1 MDSAPETR
9 SWMANWRDQKKIHI
23 CALLVVL
30 WRCGRSHCLKISKN
44 IEKIAILVILLLFF
58 TNSRGGRSG
67 RGPKIWTYILFGS
80 ISMSHVRFLN
90 NLAWSRDL
98 RVIQSKST
106 APGPRGVPI
115 LLGQFRGSSRH
126 CDCNVCLRMIFGDL
140 WSFCQCRRRR
150 TCQESGFSE
159 KRLDFHEFS
168 CIFL

>member
-1 MDSAPETR
+1 MDSVPETR

-23 CALLVVL
+23 LRVI
-30 WRCGRSHCLKISKN
+30 GRSVTMREEPLLENFEKYRKN
-44 IEKIAILVILLLFF
+44 CDFGDFWWFF
-58 TNSRGGRSG
+58 TNSCGGRSG
-67 RGPKIWTYILFGS
+67 CGPKIWTYILFGS

-115 LLGQFRGSSRH
+115 LPGEFRGSSRH